1 MCMTYEEL
9 INLGRRH
16 YPYDENN
23 THHRTNIV
31 NFHNRV
37 FQSLSEE
44 QRLLYTCLNI
54 TETEMYSYLMLIG
67 FASDQIQAPLR
78 NQQLPDPF
86 INQIISE
93 LDRFLLKCHKN
104 TSRVLY
110 RQDNYSDISRHSPN
124 DIITHQCFYNTSI
137 DNWNNSYNATWI
149 ITPKSPRTT
158 NAYKTYEVYNHGD
171 ENQVTFRR
179 GSSFQI
185 DCIENHEQENEANF
199 YIYCHEI

>member
-1 MCMTYEEL
+1 MSYEEL
-9 INLGRRH
+9 INLGKRY

-23 THHRTNIV
+23 SHHRTNIV

-44 QRLLYTCLNI
+44 QRQRYTCLNI
-54 TETEMYSYLMLIG
+54 TDTEMYSYLMLIG
-67 FASDQIQAPLR
+67 FASSQIQTPLR
-78 NQQLPDPF
+78 NRQTPDLF
-86 INQIISE
+86 ITQIINE
-93 LDRFLLKCHKN
+93 LDSFLIKCPKN
-104 TSRVLY
+104 TSRILY
-110 RQDNYSDISRHSPN
+110 RQDDYSDISLFSTN
-124 DIITHQCFYNTSI
+124 DIIRPLCFYNTSI

-149 ITPKSPRTT
+149 ITPKSANLT